1 MSSVSRHKTTIQE
14 EPLPSLS
21 SNAPTDPAD
30 PRRPASKLWQW
41 FRSIIPTIA
50 VVAALA
56 GLGAWGY
63 GSDWTLPKF
72 SALMGRDTTDSE
84 LWCEEHNVP
93 EAICIECN
101 SQLLP
106 KGEDYGWCRV
116 HGVSNCPLAHPDV
129 AQLKSIPNITSGDL
143 ERASRALA
151 LRPRAENNSH
161 CQLDQRRIQF
171 ASVEAIEKAGVDIAV
186 VNESPVLEA
195 VTANGEVVY
204 DATRSARLASR
215 VAGTILRV
223 NTQVGDRVQKG
234 DVLALVDAADI
245 GKAKAE
251 FLQAIVQL
259 RLKRIDVERLKPL
272 AESGS
277 VPGRQLREAES
288 AFEQAKIRLLGA
300 QQALANLGLAVRTA
314 DYAELDTDEIARRI
328 QYLGLPAN
336 VVAQLDELTSTSNLF
351 PLRSPLD
358 GIVVDCKVVPGEVVD
373 TTETIFGVADVREM
387 WLMLDVRQED
397 AQYIALGQP
406 VLFRASERKGV
417 PEITGSISWIST
429 SADDQTRTVK
439 ARANL
444 PNADG
449 RLRANTFGTGR
460 IVLRDEPRA
469 IVVPSEA
476 VHWDGCC
483 NIVFVRDKDYFQP
496 DSPKFFHIRKV
507 RLGVHDGDTSE
518 IIAGLLP
525 GEVIASKNSVVLEAQ
540 LLKSNL
546 GAGCA
551 CCAAPKK

>member
-1 MSSVSRHKTTIQE
+1 MSSVTHHESTSQHKPSK
-14 EPLPSLS
+14 PLSPSP
-21 SNAPTDPAD
+21 AVIPAD
-30 PRRPASKLWQW
+30 LPRRGSKIWQW
-41 FRSIIPTIA
+41 LRNAFSTALVIG
-50 VVAALA
+50 ALA

-72 SALMGRDTTDSE
+72 SALVGNE
-84 LWCEEHNVP
+84 APNVEAWCEDHNVP
-93 EAICIECN
+93 EAMCIECN
-101 SQLLP
+101 NELLP
-106 KGEDYGWCRV
+106 ADVDYGWCPV
-116 HGVSNCPLAHPDV
+116 HGVANCPLEHPEV
-129 AQLKSIPNITSGDL
+129 AQLKAIPNITPEEL
-143 ERASRALA
+143 ARTNRALA
-151 LRPRAENNSH
+151 LLPRAENNSR
-161 CQLDQRRIQF
+161 CQLGQRRIQF
-171 ASVEAIEKAGVDIAV
+171 ASVQAIEKAGVDIAV
-186 VNESPVLEA
+186 VEQRPVIEA
-195 VTANGEVVY
+195 VTANAEVVY

-215 VAGTILRV
+215 VAGTVLRV
-223 NTQVGDRVQKG
+223 NAQVGDHVQKG
-234 DVLALVDAADI
+234 DVLALIDAADV

-259 RLKRIDVERLKPL
+259 RLKEIDVERLKPL

-277 VPGRQLREAES
+277 VPGKQFREAQS
-288 AFEQAKIRLLGA
+288 AYEEAKIRLLGA
-300 QQALANLGLAVRTA
+300 QQSLANLGLAVQAANFA
-314 DYAELDTDEIARRI
+314 DLDTDEIARRI
-328 QYLGLPAN
+328 QFFGLPAEI
-336 VVAQLDELTSTSNLF
+336 VAHLDDMSSTSNLF

-358 GIVVDCKVVPGEVVD
+358 GVVVDCKVVPGEVVD
-373 TTETIFGVADVREM
+373 TTATIFGVADVRQM
-387 WLMLDVRQED
+387 WLTLDVRQED

-406 VLFRASERKGV
+406 VLFRVSERKDE
-417 PEITGSISWIST
+417 PEIKGSISWIST

-460 IVLRDEPRA
+460 IALREEPRA

-483 NIVFVRDKDYFQP
+483 HVAFVRDKNYFQP
-496 DSPKFFHIRKV
+496 TAPKFFHVRMV
-507 RLGVHDGDTSE
+507 RLGVQNGGTTE

-551 CCAAPKK
+551 CCAAPKR